1 MPVLVDTVD
10 DWQKVSRIG
19 GPVVDPMIL
28 RCGDIFLSGPDVTP
42 GQILPPPS
50 YGVVTQSEV
59 WQLLEVNLQGLA
71 SFFDRIVLEDQ
82 IPIFDYTE
90 SFMVDHNF
98 NKTSLN
104 QVNQGDQILVEVQV
118 DHPVYR
124 DVKSAAETK
133 LTDFYT
139 SSEYGITPGEAQNI
153 LGELATAGY
162 IWYPYIPG
170 IAFQNDDER
179 QLAGYILAGLIF
191 GGYAQLAGAD
201 HLMQPKR
208 SRLFL
213 ATSFKVYGPRSEE
226 NDLFAALNQIPAL
239 QTAEVPFTP
248 TFFPM
253 LLHESGNPQEMIA
266 SALRHRDSTEVK
278 EYREWLR
285 KILDDFNKNGRIS
298 MQVSREVK
306 DILDAVRNRS
316 QSSRFPNID
325 LSVSV
330 SGLTGVPE
338 PEISVELTDLARS
351 AWGWFLERLPGKR
364 YRKLLTRAIILDNEY
379 LDLARRARTVW
390 MGEG

>member
-1 MPVLVDTVD
+1 MPVHVDTAG
-10 DWQKVSRIG
+10 DWQKVSQIG

-28 RCGDIFLSGPDVTP
+28 RCGDIFLSGPNVTP
-42 GQILPPPS
+42 GQILPPRTHGAAS
-50 YGVVTQSEV
+50 QFDV

-71 SFFDRIVLEDQ
+71 SFFDRIVLDDQ
-82 IPIFDYTE
+82 IPVFDYTD

-104 QVNQGDQILVEVQV
+104 QVNQGGEVLVEVRV
-118 DHPVYR
+118 DHDVYQ
-124 DVKSAAETK
+124 DVKSAAEVK
-133 LTDFYT
+133 LTELYT
-139 SSEYGITPGEAQNI
+139 SIEYGITPGEAQNI

-179 QLAGYILAGLIF
+179 QLAGYILAGLVF

-239 QTAEVPFTP
+239 QTAEIPFTP

-253 LLHESGNPQEMIA
+253 LLHESGNPQAMIA
-266 SALRHRDSTEVK
+266 RAIRHRNSPEVQ

-285 KILDDFNKNGRIS
+285 TILDEFSNNGRIP
-298 MQVSREVK
+298 MQVTREVQS
-306 DILDAVRNRS
+306 ILDAVRNRS
-316 QSSRFPNID
+316 ESFRFPNID
-325 LSVSV
+325 FSVSV
-330 SGLTGVPE
+330 SALTGALE
-338 PEISVELTDLARS
+338 PEISVELTELARS

-379 LDLARRARTVW
+379 QNLTRRAQTVW
-390 MGEG
+390 MGQG